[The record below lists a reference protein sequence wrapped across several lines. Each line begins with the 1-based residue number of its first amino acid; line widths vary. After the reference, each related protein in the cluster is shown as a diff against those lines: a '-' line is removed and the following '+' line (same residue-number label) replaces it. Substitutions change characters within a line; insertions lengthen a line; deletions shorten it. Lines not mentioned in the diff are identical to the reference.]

1 MKKNLFLIAVAAL
14 TSAVLAEAGGWEFTE
29 VTAVQRWPWS
39 RKVDIDFHAR
49 QTDGQV
55 SRRRAARVAVKL
67 GDRTLAADQLQG
79 ASILGEGR
87 HRIVWTPP
95 EDGSFPSEI
104 KNAAFTVSLAEDV
117 PDVGYMTVDLASGA
131 IDYKPLAFSNDVNVA
146 TYKTTHM
153 AFRYIP
159 STQAGEW
166 RAQKGKATFRIGSDG
181 KRTDLGIAD
190 GDRNREGVA
199 EIALTKAF
207 FLGVFPMTRSQYALL
222 GGSVSTPDAV
232 PVRNVTY
239 DGLRGTDG
247 TNDLGLCCFPAT
259 RNIGLDTPIG
269 RLRLRTGRNF
279 DFPTEAQWEYAARA
293 GSEEEYFAAA
303 ASKSAAE
310 TLLNEYGAYNA
321 SAAVGTR
328 KPNAWGLY
336 DLIGCCHQWTTTS
349 PVLGSNGGPAK
360 HADGVDPIGPAPQMG
375 AGPFRVCKGS
385 HCNPGDAKAR
395 VGRLAYR
402 LLQRSNCQ
410 NGMLNGTSYNAEQSN
425 TGCRLALTLDVK

>member
-49 QTDGQV
+49 QTDGQA

-153 AFRYIP
+153 AFRYVP

-181 KRTDLGIAD
+181 KRTDLGITD

-222 GGSVSTPDAV
+222 GGSVSTQDAV

-239 DGLRGTDG
+239 D
-247 TNDLGLCCFPAT
+247 C
-259 RNIGLDTPIG
+259 
-269 RLRLRTGRNF
+269 
-279 DFPTEAQWEYAARA
+279 AARTA
-293 GSEEEYFAAA
+293 RTTS
-303 ASKSAAE
+303 
-310 TLLNEYGAYNA
+310 A
-321 SAAVGTR
+321 SAASPPRATSAWTR
-328 KPNAWGLY
+328 RSA
-336 DLIGCCHQWTTTS
+336 GC
-349 PVLGSNGGPAK
+349 
-360 HADGVDPIGPAPQMG
+360 
-375 AGPFRVCKGS
+375 VC
-385 HCNPGDAKAR
+385 AR
-395 VGRLAYR
+395 D
-402 LLQRSNCQ
+402 
-410 NGMLNGTSYNAEQSN
+410 GTSTSRPRPSGSTPRARAARRS
-425 TGCRLALTLDVK
+425 TSRRPRAGARPRRC

>member
-181 KRTDLGIAD
+181 KRTDLGITD

-222 GGSVSTPDAV
+222 GGSVSTQDAV

-259 RNIGLDTPIG
+259 RNIGLDT
-269 RLRLRTGRNF
+269 
-279 DFPTEAQWEYAARA
+279 
-293 GSEEEYFAAA
+293 
-303 ASKSAAE
+303 
-310 TLLNEYGAYNA
+310 
-321 SAAVGTR
+321 
-328 KPNAWGLY
+328 
-336 DLIGCCHQWTTTS
+336 
-349 PVLGSNGGPAK
+349 
-360 HADGVDPIGPAPQMG
+360 PIGPAPQMG